1 MRAPAGVQ
9 AREVSPSQSGG
20 TSSFGNA
27 GQEGIVGALEP
38 GGPIRERAWPLRSGP
53 SRLHLE
59 GIELDFIAPG
69 RPMENGFIES
79 LNGKLRMSVS
89 ACTGSRALV
98 KTNG

>member
-1 MRAPAGVQ
+1 LSALWSLGDRSENARGRCGVAPA
-9 AREVSPSQSGG
+9 
-20 TSSFGNA
+20 
-27 GQEGIVGALEP
+27 
-38 GGPIRERAWPLRSGP
+38 
-53 SRLHLE
+53 RLHLE